1 MAEVERWQRE
11 GLVTYLGET
20 EDVRPFL
27 ADADCVVLP
36 SYREGLPRSLL
47 EAAAMAKPMIAT
59 DVPGCRDVVRSGE
72 NGLLC
77 EPRSATSLA
86 KVLSEMLSLD
96 DEERRAMGARARK
109 MVEAEFGQALVAE
122 AYLEELE

>member
-1 MAEVERWQRE
+1 
-11 GLVTYLGET
+11 
-20 EDVRPFL
+20 
-27 ADADCVVLP
+27 
-36 SYREGLPRSLL
+36 
-47 EAAAMAKPMIAT
+47 MAKPMIAT